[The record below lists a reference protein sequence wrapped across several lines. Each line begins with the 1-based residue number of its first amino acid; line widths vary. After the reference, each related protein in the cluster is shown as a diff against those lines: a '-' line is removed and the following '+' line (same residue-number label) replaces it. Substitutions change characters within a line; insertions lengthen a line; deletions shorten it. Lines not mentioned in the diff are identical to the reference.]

1 MELHQCLRPH
11 SEIHW
16 VMLTLASRLT
26 NRQSCIKRINLS
38 TQALISVVFSPRGLW
53 WCMSE
58 DGRNVVVYGLY
69 IWVRVNML
77 CVLLCFKHSS
87 CLIQSTILNDE
98 HTIIHSQNVHSAQ
111 LYGGKYTYQD
121 REENTTESVFKGR
134 LSVHLVIKTPTNV
147 SLVLSFLFRISN
159 DTRDEMKAIII
170 IVWS

>member
-1 MELHQCLRPH
+1 MCAISTQYVCFWWSYISVWGL

-87 CLIQSTILNDE
+87 CLIQSKLQSLMMN
-98 HTIIHSQNVHSAQ
+98 TIIHSQNVHSAQ
-111 LYGGKYTYQD
+111 LYGGNIHIKIGRKIRRKACLKDVYQF
-121 REENTTESVFKGR
+121 T
-134 LSVHLVIKTPTNV
+134 
-147 SLVLSFLFRISN
+147 
-159 DTRDEMKAIII
+159 
-170 IVWS
+170 WW

>member
-1 MELHQCLRPH
+1 MCDIHTVCVFLMELHQCLRPH

-87 CLIQSTILNDE
+87 CLIQSKLQSLMMN
-98 HTIIHSQNVHSAQ
+98 TIIHSQNVHSAQ
-111 LYGGKYTYQD
+111 LYGGNIHIKIGRTIRRNACLKDVYQF
-121 REENTTESVFKGR
+121 T
-134 LSVHLVIKTPTNV
+134 
-147 SLVLSFLFRISN
+147 
-159 DTRDEMKAIII
+159 
-170 IVWS
+170 WW